1 MSDPYVGESRLVGF
15 SFAPEG
21 WAFCDGSLLSISN
34 FEVLFTLIGTT
45 YGGDGQ
51 STFAV
56 PDMRGRIPIH
66 QGQGQGLSP
75 YVLGQ
80 KAGTESV
87 TLLPQNL
94 PAHSHILTVTSSGA
108 NTGTPSS
115 IVELGAISGDSLY
128 SNNVAGITP
137 VAMASTAVSI
147 TGGTLPHD
155 NLMPTLTVRFCI
167 AWAGV
172 FPSQS

>member
-1 MSDPYVGESRLVGF
+1 MTQPYVGEIRLF
-15 SFAPEG
+15 PYNFAPNG
-21 WAFCDGSLLSISN
+21 WFDCDGSLISIA
-34 FEVLFTLIGTT
+34 EYQVLYTLLGTI

-75 YVLGQ
+75 YLLGQ

-87 TLLPQNL
+87 TLLTQNL

-115 IVELGAISGDSLY
+115 NVELGAISGDSLY

-155 NLMPTLTVRFCI
+155 NLMPTLAVRFCI